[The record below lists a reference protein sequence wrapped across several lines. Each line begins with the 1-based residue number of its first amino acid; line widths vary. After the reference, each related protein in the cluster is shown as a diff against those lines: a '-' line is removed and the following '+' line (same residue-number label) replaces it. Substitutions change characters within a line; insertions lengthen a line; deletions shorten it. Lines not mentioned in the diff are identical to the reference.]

1 MPTHA
6 PYTEAYLARM
16 AWRDGPDDYR
26 VCEHNVDLTVTEAA
40 CQLQSGAPP
49 KSARAMI
56 TDGQA
61 VCAHRR
67 RGATLARAFPT
78 AE

>member
-26 VCEHNVDLTVTEAA
+26 VCEHNVDLTEAA
-40 CQLQSGAPP
+40 CPNCSP
-49 KSARAMI
+49 
-56 TDGQA
+56 
-61 VCAHRR
+61 AHRR
-67 RGATLARAFPT
+67 NPHGW
-78 AE
+78 

>member
-61 VCAHRR
+61 ACALTDAEVQR
-67 RGATLARAFPT
+67 LRAFPT

>member
-6 PYTEAYLARM
+6 PYTEAYWPGWPGAT
-16 AWRDGPDDYR
+16 APDDHSLR
-26 VCEHNVDLTVTEAA
+26 EHNVDLTVTEAA

-56 TDGQA
+56 TDGRA

-67 RGATLARAFPT
+67 RGATLARAFTT